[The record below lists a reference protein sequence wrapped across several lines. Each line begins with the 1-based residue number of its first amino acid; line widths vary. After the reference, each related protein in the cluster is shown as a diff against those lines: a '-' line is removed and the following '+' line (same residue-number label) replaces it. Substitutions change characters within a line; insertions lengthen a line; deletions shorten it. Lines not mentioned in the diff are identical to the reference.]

1 MPDVLTSIY
10 PTTLFRRHLPDM
22 TETNRQLAGL
32 IAEIAAT
39 GPNKAAGTST
49 EGGFQTSED
58 LLSEGHPFSNHPALV
73 TLKRHLIAA
82 IQDYAK
88 LLFDQECRYAPT
100 SVDFMLWGW
109 GVSLRAG
116 NSQDLHVH
124 PTAHISGVYYISSPP
139 GALAETSTSGK
150 IRFYDPRPR
159 ANMSQLFT
167 QITRHSEMPS
177 PGDILLFPS
186 WLEHSVAPFYGEG
199 ERLCITFNVRLAMA

>member
-1 MPDVLTSIY
+1 
-10 PTTLFRRHLPDM
+10 M
-22 TETNRQLAGL
+22 T
-32 IAEIAAT
+32 
-39 GPNKAAGTST
+39 AGTST
-49 EGGFQTSED
+49 EGGFQTRED
-58 LLSEGHPFSNHPALV
+58 LLSEGHQFSNHPAMV
-73 TLKRHLIAA
+73 ILKRHLIAA

-88 LLFDQECRYAPT
+88 LLFEQECMRNPA

-159 ANMSQLFT
+159 ANMNQLFT

-177 PGDILLFPS
+177 PGDVLLFPS
-186 WLEHSVAPFYGEG
+186 WLEHSVAPFYGDG
-199 ERLCITFNVRLAMA
+199 ERLCIAFNVRLAMA